1 MNRHPVARHSSL
13 FSWLYLYAID
23 RKGCIGGE
31 WCLFNSLACGWDTK
45 GGQTV
50 LNGLEGASVET
61 YTPEQKKEIYQAV
74 AKMQKEAWDKGSG
87 YFYWSYKLLTD
98 TVNTDG
104 WVGWDSWD
112 LGRCY
117 DFGWFPADKGGC

>member
-1 MNRHPVARHSSL
+1 MKEIEEMQQYFPV
-13 FSWLYLYAID
+13 I
-23 RKGCIGGE
+23 CGE

-87 YFYWSYKLLTD
+87 SAGTAGIWDVVLIL
-98 TVNTDG
+98 DG
-104 WVGWDSWD
+104 F
-112 LGRCY
+112 R
-117 DFGWFPADKGGC
+117 

>member
-1 MNRHPVARHSSL
+1 M
-13 FSWLYLYAID
+13 
-23 RKGCIGGE
+23 RKDKILAYIHAGIF
-31 WCLFNSLACGWDTK
+31 LFNSLACGWDTK

-50 LNGLEGASVET
+50 LNGLEGASMET

-112 LGRCY
+112 LGRCV
-117 DFGWFPADKGGC
+117 DFGWFPLDK